1 MKQRMINRIRKHWAL
16 ILSTSA
22 LALMGFLGIST
33 AYAAESLLANAS
45 PTMVGTLKESLRPQ
59 GVPTHFVV
67 TPNGYFSPQCV
78 QVVHARE
85 RLRTDGS
92 IQQADGTLRTPA
104 ACTQAHYALNGSRVE
119 TNGTTTAAAQRA
131 NPTINGW
138 VESTNYA
145 SNINIGRITASWTVP
160 SAPNNQSGQVVYFFP
175 GLEQLPTVVSILQ
188 PVLGWNG
195 YGDNAW
201 TMASWNCCVNGTT
214 YHSDPI
220 SVASGDGIIGDTYS
234 TCGAGVANCGTWA
247 IVSEDL
253 HTGQN
258 TTLYT
263 NPQGSPTWVF
273 GSVLEAYGVN
283 TCDQFPS
290 NGLINFYN
298 IAVYDTNGNQIGSP
312 PWGQA
317 NAGGSTNPQ
326 CNYGIYSVWNGSTL
340 YF

>member
-1 MKQRMINRIRKHWAL
+1 MKQRTINRIRKNIAL
-16 ILSTSA
+16 ILSASA
-22 LALMGFLGIST
+22 LALIGMLGISA
-33 AYAAESLLANAS
+33 AYASSTLANAA
-45 PTMVGTLKESLRPQ
+45 PTTVGALKESLRPQ
-59 GVPTHFVV
+59 GVPTNFVV
-67 TPNGYFSPQCV
+67 TPNGYFAPQCV
-78 QVVHARE
+78 QVVHAQE
-85 RLRTDGS
+85 KLRTDGS
-92 IQQADGTLRTPA
+92 IQQADGALRTPA

-119 TNGTTTAAAQRA
+119 TNGAMTATAQRA
-131 NPTINGW
+131 NPTISGW

-145 SNINIGRITASWTVP
+145 SNINIGRIAASWTVP
-160 SAPNNQSGQVVYFFP
+160 SAPNNQGNQVVYFFP
-175 GLEQLPTVVSILQ
+175 GLEQLPTVASILQ

-195 YGDNAW
+195 YGDRAW

-214 YHSDPI
+214 FHSDPI
-220 SVASGDGIIGDTYS
+220 SVASGDGIVGDTYS
-234 TCGAGVANCGTWA
+234 TCGAGVASCGTWA

-253 HTGQN
+253 HTGQS

-263 NPQGSPTWVF
+263 NPQGAPNWVF
-273 GSVLEAYGVN
+273 GSVLEAYGID
-283 TCDQFPS
+283 TCDQFPA